1 MKAQKNPMLPNKETS
16 PEWLLFQ
23 IENQR
28 REIEK
33 LKQDKADLEI
43 LLETV
48 NNHADN
54 VQAEL
59 YRANEKLEAEVA
71 EKRRAEAKLESVL
84 AMVSQEKADLEILLE
99 TIAEHNDALTELLEE
114 KLKDTVE
121 QSEIRLAQ
129 FLEAIPVGVFVV
141 DCSGKPYYANRTA
154 KRILGKDIVWD
165 KELEELREV
174 YQAYLAGSEE
184 IYPRDRDALILA
196 LQGQSAILDD
206 IEIRHQERIIPLEVR
221 GTPIY
226 DESGKIIYAIA
237 VFQDITARKQAEKAI
252 KQAEHKYRSIFENA
266 LEGIFQTTPEGRY
279 LNVNPALAQL
289 YGYDSP
295 EDLMLA
301 ITDISQQVY
310 VDSQRRSQF
319 IEIMRKQGEISG
331 FESQVYRQDG
341 SIIWISENARSVYNE
356 HSELLYYQGFV
367 VDITASKQAE
377 VERIEFTEQL
387 LQLNKANERFVPSQ
401 FLQLLNKQSIVDIQ
415 VGDQVEKKMSILF
428 ADIRGFTRLSE
439 GMTPEDNFKFINAYL
454 SRMEP
459 AIMENR
465 GFIDKYIGDGLMA
478 LFNGS
483 ADDAVKAAI
492 TMMHRLAQYNTTR
505 DRPERP
511 PLKIGIGIN
520 TGLLMLGTVGG
531 ESRLDSTVIGDAV
544 NLASRLEHLTKEY
557 GVSVLVSHH
566 TFASLTKPE
575 KYNLRFVDRV
585 QVSGK
590 SKTVAVFEVFD
601 ADPPA
606 VKECKLITKTVFEQA
621 IWLFFQGKLAEA
633 RQQFANCL
641 EVNPNDTVAKNYLRR
656 CEQFLL

>member
-319 IEIMRKQGEISG
+319 VEIMRKQGEISG

-656 CEQFLL
+656 CE